1 MRHICAKHDIFVSQ
15 TPHTMS
21 LPERDIEKI
30 EMRTPAI
37 SINFI
42 KLDDTQLVTYFHK
55 PIYTEDAF
63 RELLRRYQ
71 VKIHTYVRNMLI
83 SAEDA
88 DDVTQMVFVKI
99 WQNINSFRGDSKL
112 STWIYRIASNETISF
127 LRKKRPEIDFD
138 EALVYMA
145 DSLYQDDAVSERE
158 IEVKLQKALCY
169 LPFKQKLVFVLR
181 YFEGLTYEEIA
192 ELTQTSVGAL
202 KSSYHH
208 AVKKIEIY
216 LGVL

>member
-1 MRHICAKHDIFVSQ
+1 
-15 TPHTMS
+15 MS
-21 LPERDIEKI
+21 LPERDMIKS

-37 SINFI
+37 SINFQ
-42 KLDDTQLVTYFHK
+42 KLEEEQLVSYFHK

-71 VKIHTYVRNMLI
+71 AKVYAYIRNMLI
-83 SAEDA
+83 SKDDA
-88 DDVTQMVFVKI
+88 DDVTQVVFIKI
-99 WQNINSFRGDSKL
+99 WQNLSSFRGESKL
-112 STWIYRIASNETISF
+112 STWIYRISSNETISF

-138 EALVYMA
+138 DALVYM
-145 DSLYQDDAVSERE
+145 SEYLQQDDTISERE

-181 YFEGLTYEEIA
+181 YFEDLPYEDIA